1 MKKELN
7 MKIFRKIFISVIALI
22 AVQSLAAQTVLTGT
36 IRDSKT
42 NEPLTGAN
50 VYVLNSDNRSLGGCI
65 VDLNGEYRLQIPNQQ
80 NLTIK
85 YSFVGY
91 KSKTVKFGGQKVI
104 SMELED
110 VTTFEAV
117 EVSAKRTDKNS
128 LGQTMRERV
137 SAIQKVT
144 MEGLETAGVT
154 NVTEAL
160 QGALAN
166 VDVLTGADPGS
177 GSSIRIRGTSSLS
190 ASSEP
195 LFVLDGVPM
204 PVDVSSD
211 FNFSTANSDDYSQLL
226 NVSPSDILSIEVLKD
241 AAATAIWGSKGAN
254 GVLLIT
260 TKKGSKGRMSFT
272 YSSKYES
279 RKEGSPIPML
289 DAKQYVSMIQDALW
303 NSINDVGQGTSEAL
317 NYMSLLYNT
326 KEIGYDPAWVYF
338 NEYNQNVN
346 WLDKITQTGMSFDN
360 NFSLSGGG
368 DKADYRLSL
377 GHLTDEGTTVGT
389 KFERFSGKFNMQY
402 KFSDKLD
409 ISTNY
414 SFTRGIRNATYDDSY
429 LDVSI
434 RSQALTKMPN
444 MSPYIIGSDGNPTGE
459 YFTPFSY
466 FQGSYATNKM
476 LNPVAMAY
484 EATNK
489 TTSVS
494 SLMIFNLH
502 YNIAKGL
509 DYYGIMGFQSN
520 LNKTD
525 KYLPQ
530 SVSGE
535 SYINKYTGMSSESG
549 SDAMYLTTENR
560 LIFNKTFEEKHKVL
574 LSGVWQTTDQ
584 NTSSFSGTTS
594 GNSSAGITDLIAG
607 SNSKNYGGGSGHVNY
622 RSVGGLMNGQYSFDE
637 RYIFNA
643 GFRMEASSS
652 LPVKTRWGAFPT
664 VGAAWVFGDEQ
675 FMKDFKV
682 LSLGKIRLNWG
693 QSGNSPS
700 GSAPYIGSLS
710 AIANGYGEMAAIQPV
725 KVQLDNITYE
735 KLSQTNIGIDFGFLD
750 GRLNMSLDLYD
761 KLTSNMLQKDV
772 EVPTSTGY
780 TKVTYYNSGKMDN
793 KGWEFSTD
801 CQIVK
806 NKDWKF
812 NVNFNISQNRNEII
826 ELPENKQNLNYT
838 FGNKNYAYKFTAGEP
853 LGSFYGYKYVGVYQN
868 TAQTYAQDADGNT
881 IYDINGSPVVMK
893 NGTVKVYPGDAKYAD
908 VNNDGVINKYD
919 IVYIGNSN
927 PLFIG
932 GFGFN
937 LTYKNVGFVATF
949 HGRAGQKV
957 INAVRMNN
965 EYMYAKDNQ
974 STAVLRRWRHEGD
987 DTEIPRA
994 LYNRGYNDLGSD
1006 RFLEDASFLRLKTLT
1021 LKYDLPKKIAEKMH
1035 IKKLQL
1041 YITGYDLLTFTNYKG
1056 QDPEISLSFVDK
1068 LYPMYIDKASTPKPM
1083 RFAAGLNLNL

>member
-1 MKKELN
+1 
-7 MKIFRKIFISVIALI
+7 MKIFRSIIISIIAI
-22 AVQSLAAQTVLTGT
+22 VAVQSLAAQTVLTGT
-36 IRDSKT
+36 VKDSKT

-50 VYVLNSDNRSLGGCI
+50 VYVLNSESRSLGGSI
-65 VDLNGEYRLQIPNQQ
+65 VELNGEYRLKIPNQN
-80 NLTIK
+80 NLTIAF
-85 YSFVGY
+85 SFVGY
-91 KSKTVKFGGQKVI
+91 KTKTVKYTGQSVFNI
-104 SMELED
+104 ELD
-110 VTTFEAV
+110 DATTFEAV
-117 EVSAKRTDKNS
+117 EVTARKIDKNS

-166 VDVLTGADPGS
+166 VDILTGADPGA

-241 AAATAIWGSKGAN
+241 AAATAIWGSKGSN

-260 TKKGSKGRMSFT
+260 TKRGTKGRMSFT

-279 RKEGSPIPML
+279 SKEGSSIPML
-289 DAKQYVSMIQDALW
+289 DSKQYVSMIQDAIW
-303 NSINDVGQGTSEAL
+303 NSVNDVGQGTSEA
-317 NYMSLLYNT
+317 NTYMALLYNT
-326 KEIGYDPAWVYF
+326 KEIGFDPDWTYF
-338 NEYNQNVN
+338 KEYNQNVN
-346 WLDKITQTGMSFDN
+346 WLDLITQNGLSFDN

-368 DKADYRLSL
+368 EKADYRLSL
-377 GHLTDEGTTVGT
+377 GHLTNDGTTVGS

-414 SFTRGIRNATYDDSY
+414 SFTRGLRNATYSDGY
-429 LDVSI
+429 LDESI
-434 RSQALTKMPN
+434 RGQALKKMPN
-444 MSPYIIGSDGNPTGE
+444 MSPYIIGENGSPTGE

-466 FQGSYATNKM
+466 FQGSFATTGIF
-476 LNPVAMAY
+476 NPVALAN
-484 EATNK
+484 EATNR
-489 TTSVS
+489 TTSVT

-502 YNIAKGL
+502 YNFIKGL

-520 LNKTD
+520 LNKTE

-530 SVSGE
+530 SVTGE
-535 SYINKYTGMSSESG
+535 SFISKYTNIGSESG
-549 SDAMYLTTENR
+549 SDVMYLTTENR
-560 LIFNKTFEEKHKVL
+560 LIFNRTFNDKHKVL

-584 NTSSFSGTTS
+584 STSSFSGSTS
-594 GNSSAGITDLIAG
+594 GNASSGITDLIAG
-607 SNSKNYGGGSGHVNY
+607 SNSKNYAPGNGHVNY
-622 RSVGGLMNGQYSFDE
+622 LSLGGLMNAQYSFNE
-637 RYIFNA
+637 RYIINA
-643 GFRMEASSS
+643 GYRLEASSS
-652 LPVKTRWGAFPT
+652 LPAKSRWGGFPT
-664 VGAAWVFGDEQ
+664 VGAAWIFGDEK
-675 FMKDFKV
+675 FMENFKF

-700 GSAPYIGSLS
+700 GSAPYVGSLS
-710 AIANGYGEMAAIQPV
+710 AIANGYGEMVAIQPV
-725 KVQLDNITYE
+725 KIQLDNITYE
-735 KLSQTNIGIDFGFLD
+735 TVSQTNLGIDFGLLD
-750 GRLNMSLDLYD
+750 NRLNLAIDLYD
-761 KLTSNMLQKDV
+761 KLTSNMLQKNVD
-772 EVPTSTGY
+772 VPTSTGY
-780 TKVTYYNSGKMDN
+780 TTVTYYNSGKMAN
-793 KGWEFSTD
+793 KGWEVTTD
-801 CQIVK
+801 VQLLK
-806 NKDWKF
+806 NKKWRF
-812 NVNFNISQNRNEII
+812 NLNFNISQNRNEIV

-838 FGNKNYAYKFTAGEP
+838 FGNKNYAYKFSAGEP
-853 LGSFYGYKYVGVYQN
+853 LGSFYGYKYLGVYQN
-868 TAQTYAQDADGNT
+868 TAETYAQDATGNT
-881 IYDINGSPVVMK
+881 IYDITGNPVVVK
-893 NGTVKVYPGDAKYAD
+893 NNTIKVYPGDAKYAD

-927 PLFIG
+927 PIFIG

-937 LTYKNVGFVATF
+937 LSYKNVGVVATF

-957 INAVRMNN
+957 INSVRMNN
-965 EYMYAKDNQ
+965 EFMYGKENQ

-1021 LKYDLPKKIAEKMH
+1021 LKYDLPKKIADKMH
-1035 IKKLQL
+1035 IKKLQI
-1041 YITGYDLLTFTNYKG
+1041 YATGYDLLTFTNYKG
-1056 QDPEISLSFVDK
+1056 QDPEISLSYIDK
-1068 LYPMYIDKASTPKPM
+1068 LYPMYIDNASTPKPM
-1083 RFAAGLNLNL
+1083 RFAVGLNLNL